1 MDLDI
6 VKWIQTLRNPVFDW
20 FFYIITQFGDQYVFI
35 LLAVIIYWTI
45 DKKFAHKFVFTFMVS
60 AIVNSGI
67 KEIFKRPRPY
77 LYPGVESEPHWNT
90 TGYAFPSGHA
100 QAAGVIGYT
109 ALYSAKKTGY
119 KWMKYVGI
127 AFLILVPLSRVYLGQ
142 HFLSDVIVG
151 TLLAF
156 ILAHYTFKL
165 VDKMG
170 DDEHIYTLMLA
181 PLFIILMFFV
191 KNHDLYIAA
200 GGFVG
205 FAGGYYLEKRFV
217 SYQVKEKLWIQIV
230 KVVFGLIIA
239 LVIKEGL
246 KFVFPDTL
254 LFDFFRYLMIGAWA
268 ALGAP
273 YVFKHGS
280 RYLKKDVQ

>member
-1 MDLDI
+1 MDLEI

-20 FFYIITQFGDQYVFI
+20 FFYIITQLGDQYVFI

-77 LYPGVESEPHWNT
+77 LYPGVQSEPHWNT

-109 ALYSAKKTGY
+109 LLYSSKKTGY

-127 AFLILVPLSRVYLGQ
+127 AILILVPLSRVYLGQ

-165 VDKMG
+165 VDLMG

-205 FAGGYYLEKRFV
+205 FAAGYYLEKRFV

-230 KVVFGLIIA
+230 KVIFGLIIA
-239 LVIKEGL
+239 LAIKEGL
-246 KFVFPDTL
+246 KLVFPDTL
-254 LFDFFRYLMIGAWA
+254 LFDFFRYLLIGAWA

-273 YVFKHGS
+273 YVFKHGT
-280 RYLKKDVQ
+280 RYLKKDIQ

>member
-1 MDLDI
+1 MDLEI
-6 VKWIQTLRNPVFDW
+6 VRWIQSFRNPVFDW
-20 FFYIITQFGDQYVFI
+20 FFYIITQLGDQYVFI

-67 KEIFKRPRPY
+67 KEVFKRTRPY
-77 LYPGVESEPHWNT
+77 YYPGIQSETHWNT

-127 AFLILVPLSRVYLGQ
+127 ALLILVPLSRVYLGQ

-151 TLLAF
+151 TVFAF
-156 ILAHYTFKL
+156 IIAHYTFKL

-205 FAGGYYLEKRFV
+205 FAAGYYLEKRFV
-217 SYQVKEKLWIQIV
+217 SYQVKEVIWIQIV
-230 KVVFGLIIA
+230 KVIFGLIIA

-254 LFDFFRYLMIGAWA
+254 LFDFFRYLLIGVWA

-273 YVFKHGS
+273 YVFKHGI